1 MKKFL
6 LKKNIIIS
14 LEKYGIDAM
23 SAMAFGL
30 MASLVVGLI
39 IKTWGQQSI
48 ALWGDNAISQQ
59 FILIGTAAMGLT
71 GAAIGA
77 AIGHRLNAPNLV
89 LFASVVAGTLGYT
102 SGGPAGAYVAA
113 LIAVEAGK
121 AVSKE
126 TPLDILITPMT
137 VILVGALMALTVSPV
152 IAKVMTFLGTIIVTA
167 TTYQPIL
174 MGSIIAVV
182 MCFVLVS
189 PLTSAG
195 LAIML
200 NLTGL
205 AAGAATVGCAC
216 AMMGFAAIGYK
227 DNKLASFVGVGLGTA
242 KLQMANV
249 VKNGYILLPPMIAAA
264 IAGPI
269 ATTVFKMTNVAVG
282 AGMGTSGFVGQI
294 TTFNDMGLSTSTL
307 IAVIVMHY
315 LLPAFISLIP
325 YAYLVK
331 AGKIKPGDLKLDN

>member
-77 AIGHRLNAPNLV
+77 AIGHRLHAPNLV
-89 LFASVVAGTLGYT
+89 LFSSVVAGTLGYT

-113 LIAVEAGK
+113 VVAVEAGK

-137 VILVGALMALTVSPV
+137 VILIGALMALTVSPV
-152 IAKVMTFLGTIIVTA
+152 IANVMTFLGSIIVTA

-249 VKNGYILLPPMIAAA
+249 IKNGWILLPPMIAAA

-307 IAVIVMHY
+307 TAVLVMHY
-315 LLPAFISLIP
+315 LLPALISLIP

-331 AGKIKPGDLKLDN
+331 TGKIKPGDLKLDN

>member
-1 MKKFL
+1 MKSFL
-6 LKKNIIIS
+6 KKKNIIIS
-14 LEKYGIDAM
+14 LQKYGIDAM

-48 ALWGDNAISQQ
+48 VLWGTNPLSTQLIA
-59 FILIGTAAMGLT
+59 IGTTSMGLT

-77 AIGHRLNAPNLV
+77 AIAFRLGAPNLV
-89 LFASVVAGTLGYT
+89 LFSSVVAGVLGYT
-102 SGGPAGAYVAA
+102 SGGPAGAYIAA
-113 LIAVEAGK
+113 LFACELGK
-121 AVSKE
+121 IVSKE
-126 TPLDILITPMT
+126 TPLDILITPLV
-137 VILVGALMALTVSPV
+137 VILVGAFISSTISPV
-152 IAKVMTFLGTIIVTA
+152 IAQIMNFLGSIIVTA
-167 TTYQPIL
+167 TTYQPFL
-174 MGSIIAVV
+174 MGIIISVV

-216 AMMGFAAIGYK
+216 SMMGFAAIGYK
-227 DNKLASFVGVGLGTA
+227 DNKISSFVGVGIGTA

-249 VKNGYILLPPMIAAA
+249 IKNGWILLPPMIAAA
-264 IAGPI
+264 VTGPI
-269 ATTVFKMTNVAVG
+269 ATVLFKMSNIAVG

-294 TTFNDMGLSTSTL
+294 TTFNEMGFTTSTL
-307 IAVIVMHY
+307 IAILVLHFA
-315 LLPAFISLIP
+315 LPAILSYIV
-325 YAYLVK
+325 YLVLFK
-331 AGKIKPGDLKLDN
+331 QGKIKDGDLKLDI

>member
-1 MKKFL
+1 MKTFL
-6 LKKNIIIS
+6 TKKNIVIS
-14 LEKYGIDAM
+14 VQKYGIDAM

-48 ALWGDNAISQQ
+48 ELWGDNALSQQ
-59 FILIGTAAMGLT
+59 FILIGTAAMSLT

-77 AIGHRLNAPNLV
+77 AIAHRLQAPNLV
-89 LFASVVAGTLGYT
+89 LFASVVAGYLGYA
-102 SGGPAGAYVAA
+102 SGGPAGAYVASV
-113 LIAVEAGK
+113 IAVETGK
-121 AVSKE
+121 VVSKE

-137 VILVGALMALTVSPV
+137 VILMGALIAATVSPA
-152 IAKVMTFLGTIIVTA
+152 IAKIMSFLGTIIVTA

-174 MGSIIAVV
+174 MGAIIAIV
-182 MCFVLVS
+182 MGFVLVS

-227 DNKLASFVGVGLGTA
+227 DNKFSSFVGVGLGTA

-249 VKNGYILLPPMIAAA
+249 IRNGWILVPPTFAAL
-264 IAGPI
+264 IAGPL
-269 ATTVFKMTNVAVG
+269 ATTFFKMSNIAVG

-294 TTFNDMGLSTSTL
+294 TTLNEMGFTTTTL
-307 IAVIVMHY
+307 VSILILHY
-315 LLPAFISLIP
+315 LLPAFLSLIP
-325 YAYLVK
+325 YFYLRK
-331 AGKIKPGDLKLDN
+331 IGKIKDGDLKLDV

>member
-1 MKKFL
+1 MKTFL
-6 LKKNIIIS
+6 KKKNIIIS
-14 LEKYGIDAM
+14 LQKYGIDAM

-48 ALWGDNAISQQ
+48 ILWGDNSLSQQ
-59 FILIGTAAMGLT
+59 FIVIGTTAMSMT

-77 AIGHRLNAPNLV
+77 AIAFRLQAPNLV
-89 LFASVVAGTLGYT
+89 LFSSVVAGILGYT

-113 LIAVEAGK
+113 VIAVEAGK
-121 AVSKE
+121 IVSKE

-137 VILVGALMALTVSPV
+137 VILVGALIAATVSPA
-152 IAKVMTFLGTIIVTA
+152 IAKVMGIFGTIIVTA

-174 MGSIIAVV
+174 MGAIIAVV
-182 MCFVLVS
+182 MSFVLVS

-216 AMMGFAAIGYK
+216 AMMGFATIGYK
-227 DNKLASFVGVGLGTA
+227 DNKISSFVGVGLGTA

-249 VKNGYILLPPMIAAA
+249 IKNGWILIPPTFAAL

-269 ATTVFKMTNVAVG
+269 STTIFKMSNIAVG
-282 AGMGTSGFVGQI
+282 AGMGTSGLVGQI
-294 TTFNDMGLSTSTL
+294 TTLNEMGYTTPVL
-307 IAVIVMHY
+307 ISILIMHFI
-315 LLPAFISLIP
+315 LPSVLSLIP
-325 YAYLVK
+325 YYFLLK
-331 AGKIKPGDLKLDN
+331 AGKIKDGDLKLDV